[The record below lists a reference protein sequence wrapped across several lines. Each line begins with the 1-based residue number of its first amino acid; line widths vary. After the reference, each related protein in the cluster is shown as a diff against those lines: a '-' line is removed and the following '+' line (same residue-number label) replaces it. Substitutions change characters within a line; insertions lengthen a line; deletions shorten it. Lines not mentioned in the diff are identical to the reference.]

1 MTVLL
6 TQPVGWWVGMLSGI
20 AADVGAVRF
29 GGELA
34 KDLPFSLGQGEPSM
48 SPEPKVS

>member
-6 TQPVGWWVGMLSGI
+6 TQPVGWWVGMLLGI
-20 AADVGAVRF
+20 AADGAVRF

-34 KDLPFSLGQGEPSM
+34 KYLPFSLGQGEPSM